1 MSVFANWTFTFIIVK
16 AGPIGLQNIG
26 WKLYIVFIL
35 FTAWQLPIGK
45 SFRARVLDHLLIFPV
60 WFLYPET
67 KGCTLEEIDTLFVK
81 ESAATNELRDKAE
94 QVRHLEEKPHH
105 RSAIASASVDDMGN
119 GSEISKAT
127 V

>member
-35 FTAWQLPIGK
+35 FTAWQLPIGTYIIHK
-45 SFRARVLDHLLIFPV
+45 CISIIIIIVSAV

-67 KGCTLEEIDTLFVK
+67 KGLTLEEIDTLFVK
-81 ESAATNELRDKAE
+81 ESAATHELTDKAE
-94 QVRHLEEKPHH
+94 HVRHLEEKHH
-105 RSAIASASVDDMGN
+105 NSADTTTSLDDIEHESVP
-119 GSEISKAT
+119 SKN
-127 V
+127 

>member
-1 MSVFANWTFTFIIVK
+1 MS
-16 AGPIGLQNIG
+16 LRDLL
-26 WKLYIVFIL
+26 KL
-35 FTAWQLPIGK
+35 
-45 SFRARVLDHLLIFPV
+45 SV

-81 ESAATNELRDKAE
+81 ESAASHELRDKAE
-94 QVRHLEEKPHH
+94 QVRHLEEKPH
-105 RSAIASASVDDMGN
+105 RGAAIASVSVDDMGN